1 VVTVPEEALYP
12 VDRRDSE
19 GRALHGSHGY
29 RTRIP
34 RGAEPPVDAFWSI
47 TLYGDDGFLVAN
59 PLHRYAVSDRTPGLV
74 RQAGGAIEIAVGSTP
89 SPEADRINWLPAP
102 EAAFYLMLRL
112 YIPRPEALDG
122 SWRPPAVRRVAP
134 AS

>member
-1 VVTVPEEALYP
+1 MVTVPEEALYP

-34 RGAEPPVDAFWSI
+34 RGAEPPVDAFS
-47 TLYGDDGFLVAN
+47 
-59 PLHRYAVSDRTPGLV
+59 
-74 RQAGGAIEIAVGSTP
+74 IEIAVGSTP